1 MVMPVECPLDPV
13 QEQETSREGSQVPLP
28 TIELSTNLHEVF
40 TVSREASTVYTTIK
54 LMGGLVNKV
63 EAFSGTV
70 ENFTNLR

>member
-1 MVMPVECPLDPV
+1 MVMPVDCPLDPV

-40 TVSREASTVYTTIK
+40 TVSRGEGLRHAMVVPTIK

-63 EAFSGTV
+63 SSRLPE
-70 ENFTNLR
+70 